1 MTMPGNVRLAAPG
14 APGAPAPGQ
23 AAPPPRDLPDP
34 DEVLRRGPEITE
46 IR

>member
-1 MTMPGNVRLAAPG
+1 MTMPGNVRLA